1 MLFPEYCEE
10 FDHCHHSTTEDIN
23 CGIGYLDE
31 TDSTSVSVKNTIQ
44 LPQLFSIS
52 NYPNPFN
59 PMTNINFYLTKDT
72 YLNIVIHDIM
82 GKQIKQIVNG
92 NKIAGQNLVQ
102 WDGTNYK
109 GEPVSAGVYFY
120 SIESEGYLKTKK
132 MILLK

>member
-1 MLFPEYCEE
+1 MSPGSCDV
-10 FDHCHHSTTEDIN
+10 FDHCHHSTPEDIN
-23 CGIGYLDE
+23 CGIGFLDQ
-31 TDSTSVSVKNTIQ
+31 TDSTSVSLKNTIQ
-44 LPQLFSIS
+44 LPKLFSIS

-59 PMTNINFYLTKDT
+59 PITNIYFYLNKDA

-109 GEPVSAGVYFY
+109 GETVSAGVYFY
-120 SIESEGYLKTKK
+120 SIEVEGYFETKK